1 LIPTAVVLPELAMC
15 ERVVIIEEMPTAL
28 RLSFYINNDFSSNS
42 NPNLVFIYPIINY
55 NSLGYEEAK
64 FNYLNNSQFSCF

>member
-1 LIPTAVVLPELAMC
+1 MC

-55 NSLGYEEAK
+55 NSLGYEEK
-64 FNYLNNSQFSCF
+64 LNLIT

>member
-1 LIPTAVVLPELAMC
+1 MTSFYFVNSFNNYLLL
-15 ERVVIIEEMPTAL
+15 L

-64 FNYLNNSQFSCF
+64 FNYLNNSQLSCF